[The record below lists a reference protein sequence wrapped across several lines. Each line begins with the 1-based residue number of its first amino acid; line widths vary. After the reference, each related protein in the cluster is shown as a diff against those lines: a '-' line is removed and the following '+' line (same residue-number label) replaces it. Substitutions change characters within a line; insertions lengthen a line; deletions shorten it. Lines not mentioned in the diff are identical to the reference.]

1 MDPTTVECAKA
12 QYEAARDRYYETK
25 TREDYDAKDWC
36 CQLWEEAQIRE
47 IENQKPPDA
56 GIPASSQLTGVEARV
71 CEDIAARQRVG
82 LAKYGCT
89 VEQSPDDMLRHAMH
103 EAYDLSVYLRAEWER
118 RQWQPIETA
127 PESGAVLVCC
137 NRLPD
142 GKPYQ
147 SDVYQAWRNPQSIG
161 GWERWTQGFP
171 PTHWMPL
178 PAPPDAR

>member
-1 MDPTTVECAKA
+1 MTEPTTAEQAKA

-89 VEQSPDDMLRHAMH
+89 VEQSPDDMLRHAY
-103 EAYDLSVYLRAEWER
+103 EESLDLCVYLRAEIER
-118 RQWQPIETA
+118 R
-127 PESGAVLVCC
+127 
-137 NRLPD
+137 
-142 GKPYQ
+142 
-147 SDVYQAWRNPQSIG
+147 
-161 GWERWTQGFP
+161 
-171 PTHWMPL
+171 
-178 PAPPDAR
+178 DAR